1 MLPTVSVIIPCF
13 NEEKTIH
20 LLLDALLAQTYPHD
34 LLEVVIADGFSTD
47 GTREMIS
54 DFTSAHSNLKI
65 RVIDNPRKII
75 PSGVNLAIKAAI
87 GEYLVR
93 LDAHSIPRP
102 DYVARCI
109 QAHLEGIAENVG
121 GVWDIQPQNDSLIA
135 RSIAAAAAHPLAV
148 GDAKYRYTNKAE
160 YVDTVPFGS
169 FNKSYLEKIGG
180 FDETLLTNEDY
191 ELNTRIRQAGG
202 RVWLDPQIRT
212 VYFARRN
219 LKDLMRQYWR
229 YGFWKA
235 EMIRRYPKTLRP
247 RQALPPILVAG
258 LSLLLLFGIF
268 FRPALWA
275 ALAVLGVYLLILIMV
290 GIQVAINKK
299 DIMMMFGV
307 PLAIA
312 AMQLTWG
319 TGFLAGLA
327 TKQQI

>member
-1 MLPTVSVIIPCF
+1 MLPTVSVIIPCL
-13 NEEKTIH
+13 NEGKTIH
-20 LLLDALLAQTYPHD
+20 HLLDALLAQTYPHD
-34 LLEVVIADGFSTD
+34 LLEVVIADGFSID
-47 GTREMIS
+47 DTRKVIADFSQVNPDLRIS
-54 DFTSAHSNLKI
+54 I
-65 RVIDNPRKII
+65 IDNPKRHI
-75 PSGVNLAIKAAI
+75 PSGLNLAISSAT

-102 DYVARCI
+102 DYIARCI
-109 QAHLEGIAENVG
+109 QAHLEGVAENVG
-121 GVWDIQPQNDSLIA
+121 GVWDIQPQNNSLIA
-135 RSIAAAAAHPLAV
+135 RSIATAAMHPLGV
-148 GDAKYRYTNKAE
+148 GDAKYRYTDKAE

-169 FNKSYLEKIGG
+169 FNKAYLEKIGG

-191 ELNTRIRQAGG
+191 ELNTRIRQSGG

-219 LKDLMRQYWR
+219 LKDLVLQYWR

-235 EMIRRYPKTLRP
+235 EMIRRYPKTLRL
-247 RQALPPILVAG
+247 RQALPPLFVAG
-258 LSLLLLFGIF
+258 LVLLFLVGFF

-275 ALAVLGVYLLILIMV
+275 MLGFLGVYLLILIMV

-299 DIMMMFGV
+299 DILMVFGV

-319 TGFLAGLA
+319 TGFLVGLV
-327 TKQQI
+327 TKKKG